1 MDKKKEKVIIMVL
14 FAETVYK
21 CRQQLAYHFF
31 LWPDDPMILECHN
44 CDNCKE
50 REKDKPDLCNVTA
63 EALRLVRIV
72 KVLLQHAAIQS
83 NNIHY
88 ITRDDIVDVFYGNK
102 NNNVT
107 KKNLMQV
114 SEYPSNRFQT
124 RLRPKKMCLYLLDSL
139 IDKKI
144 IIQVID
150 LQRVRSES
158 SVLTHSCKIVG
169 ICENAENIITS
180 MIWQQFLK

>member
-1 MDKKKEKVIIMVL
+1 
-14 FAETVYK
+14 
-21 CRQQLAYHFF
+21 
-31 LWPDDPMILECHN
+31 MILECHN

-50 REKDKPDLCNVTA
+50 REKDKPDLCNVIA
-63 EALRLVRIV
+63 DALRLVRII

-83 NNIHY
+83 NNIYY
-88 ITRDDIVDVFYGNK
+88 ITRDDIVDIFYGNK

-107 KKNLMQV
+107 KKNL
-114 SEYPSNRFQT
+114 
-124 RLRPKKMCLYLLDSL
+124 
-139 IDKKI
+139 I

-150 LQRVRSES
+150 LQRVHSES
-158 SVLTHSCKIVG
+158 SVLTHSCKIVE